1 MVIPV
6 GWSRF
11 TRGEMETKVG
21 RRYDIRRMRPKDIRS
36 VMALEKRVFSDPW
49 PENAYVQELYFNPN
63 AYYFVLYFRDAA
75 RLPWKQLH
83 KDKIFGYVGVRVES
97 GRGHIST
104 LAVHPDWQG
113 RGFGELLLI
122 TVLQTAVKMEAEQV
136 TLEVRVSNKVAQAL
150 YHKYAFRT
158 LMDLPAYY
166 KNGEDA
172 ALMASDL
179 SEADYGKWLQEQRRK
194 IECRIRKTL
203 AQLPS

>member
-1 MVIPV
+1 M
-6 GWSRF
+6 
-11 TRGEMETKVG
+11 G

-36 VMALEKRVFSDPW
+36 VMTLEKRVFSDPW

-63 AYYFVLYFRDAA
+63 AYYFVLCFQGAA

-122 TVLQTAVKMEAEQV
+122 TVLQKAVKMGAGQV

-150 YHKYAFRT
+150 YHKYAFHT
-158 LMDLPAYY
+158 LMHLPAYY

-172 ALMASDL
+172 ALMTSDL
-179 SEADYGKWLQEQRRK
+179 STADYGEWLQEQRRK
-194 IECRIRKTL
+194 IECRIRQTL